1 MPSSS
6 PLNDSEVSTR
16 TVANAPST
24 SRTVASASLLN
35 PTRDTHP
42 KSRETFA
49 YSVRSGDTIE
59 GIALRQLGSRG
70 KVEIVVEANPQ
81 LRDVNRIY
89 PGDTVFL
96 PTEPVRRDGN
106 DSH

>member
-1 MPSSS
+1 MQSSS
-6 PLNDSEVSTR
+6 PLNDSEVGR
-16 TVANAPST
+16 RAVANASPA
-24 SRTVASASLLN
+24 SRRVASASLPN
-35 PTRDTHP
+35 PTHDTHL

-49 YSVRSGDTIE
+49 YSVRSGDTLE
-59 GIALRQLGSRG
+59 GIALRQLGSRV
-70 KVEIVVEANPQ
+70 KVESVVEANPQ

-106 DSH
+106 DSD